1 MTSEDKIVML
11 AGEGEYPLLVYNYLT
26 DKGLKVQNLIIEKPI
41 SKKIFLRRRIKSI
54 GLLSVIGQILHRIFI
69 VTWLRRTSKARIQEI
84 KEQLN
89 LNSELPKDPSKVIQV
104 SSVNSNECL
113 AHLRSIN
120 PKVVVVADTRII
132 SERILKAIP
141 GKFINIHAGITP
153 KYRGFHGGYWA
164 LAKNDP
170 ENCGI
175 TIHLVDKGVDTG
187 GILYQDRIAVTSRDN
202 YYTYPYLQL
211 LKGLPILNQA
221 VKDVLLNKA
230 KIKEDPPNI
239 NSKLYYHP
247 TIWTYL
253 ANRIIKKVK

>member
-1 MTSEDKIVML
+1 MTSDNKIVML
-11 AGEGEYPLLVYNYLT
+11 AGEGEYPFLVYNYLT
-26 DKGLKVQNLIIEKPI
+26 DKGLKVEGLVIEKPI
-41 SKKIFLRRRIKSI
+41 SKKTFLQRRIKSI
-54 GLLSVIGQILHRIFI
+54 GWLTVIGQILHRIFI
-69 VTWLRRTSKARIQEI
+69 VTLLQRTSKARIREI
-84 KEQLN
+84 KEQMN
-89 LNSELPKDPSKVIQV
+89 LRSELPKDRTKVIQV
-104 SSVNSNECL
+104 PSVNSNECL
-113 AHLRSIN
+113 GHLKSID

-132 SERILKAIP
+132 SKRILKAIP

-164 LAKNDP
+164 LANNDP

-175 TIHLVDKGVDTG
+175 TIHLVDEGVDTG

-211 LKGLPILNQA
+211 VKGLPILKQA
-221 VKDVLLNKA
+221 VEDVLLNKV
-230 KIKEDPPNI
+230 KIKENPHNI
-239 NSKLYYHP
+239 KSKLYYHP